1 MRLEARFKWLPTPFL
16 SLLLFIVWLLLNNSV
31 APGQLL
37 LAAILA
43 IIIPLA
49 VSPFSTKQPLIVK
62 PGLALRHL
70 LLVLYD
76 IITANVQVAILILGP
91 TKKLTPGFVKI
102 PLDLTHSMPITILA
116 STVSL
121 TPGTVSAEVYPWTEC
136 MNEGEVTE
144 QRFLLIHVLNLTDEQ
159 ALINTIKQRYEAP
172 LKEIFQ
178 C

>member
-1 MRLEARFKWLPTPFL
+1 MRLETRFKWLPSPFM
-16 SLLLFIVWLLLNNSV
+16 SLLLFLVWILLNNSLSAGHIV
-31 APGQLL
+31 
-37 LAAILA
+37 LAVILA
-43 IIIPLA
+43 IVIPL
-49 VSPFSTKQPLIVK
+49 VTSPFRANQLLVIK

-76 IITANVQVAILILGP
+76 IITANFQVAILILGP
-91 TKKLTPGFVKI
+91 TKKLTPGFVKV

-121 TPGTVSAEVYPWTEC
+121 TPGTVSAEVYPWTESLT
-136 MNEGEVTE
+136 EGKKSE
-144 QRFLLIHVLNLTDEQ
+144 QKFLLIHVLNLEDEE
-159 ALINTIKQRYEAP
+159 ALIKTIKQRYEAP

>member
-1 MRLEARFKWLPTPFL
+1 MRLEARFKWLPTPFM
-16 SLLLFIVWLLLNNSV
+16 SLLLFVVWLLLNNSF
-31 APGQLL
+31 APGHVL
-37 LAAILA
+37 LATFLA
-43 IIIPLA
+43 VVIPLV
-49 VSPFSTKQPLIVK
+49 VSPFSTKQPRIVK

-121 TPGTVSAEVYPWTEC
+121 TPGTVSAEVYPLSESLS
-136 MNEGEVTE
+136 EDQITE

-159 ALINTIKQRYEAP
+159 ALIDTIKQRYEAP
-172 LKEIFQ
+172 LLEIFQ

>member
-1 MRLEARFKWLPTPFL
+1 MRLETRFKWLPAPLL
-16 SLLLFIVWLLLNNSV
+16 SLLLFFVWLLLNNSV
-31 APGQLL
+31 SAGHIV
-37 LAAILA
+37 LAVILA
-43 IIIPLA
+43 IVIPLA
-49 VSPFSTKQPLIVK
+49 TSPFSTKQPLIIK

-76 IITANVQVAILILGP
+76 IITANFQVAILILGP
-91 TKKLTPGFVKI
+91 TKKLTPGFVKV

-121 TPGTVSAEVYPWTEC
+121 TPGTVSAEVYPWEESFTEGKYSP
-136 MNEGEVTE
+136 E
-144 QRFLLIHVLNLTDEQ
+144 RFLLIHVLDLNDEQ